1 MKLVA
6 FEVPSDWDLD
16 EVQITVEGGMGTAR
30 KHTDPLSIID
40 YSSPLRTDVIALG
53 EQYSSANYKIIT
65 ETEGDHMLFKV
76 VSRKDV

>member
-1 MKLVA
+1 MKFIA
-6 FEVPSDWDLD
+6 FEIPSDWDLND
-16 EVQITVEGGMGTAR
+16 LQITVEGGMGTVR

-53 EQYSSANYKIIT
+53 EQYSSADYKIIT

-76 VSRKDV
+76 VSRRDV

>member
-6 FEVPSDWDLD
+6 FEVPDDWDLD
-16 EVQITVEGGMGTAR
+16 EGKIEVKDGMGTVR
-30 KHTDPLSIID
+30 KYIDHLSMIE

-53 EQYSSANYKIIT
+53 KQYSSADYKIIT

>member
-6 FEVPSDWDLD
+6 FEVPGDWDLD
-16 EVQITVEGGMGTAR
+16 EGKIEVEDGMGTVR
-30 KHTDPLSIID
+30 KYIDHLSSIE

-53 EQYSSANYKIIT
+53 EQYSSADYKIIT
-65 ETEGDHMLFKV
+65 ETDGDHMLFKV